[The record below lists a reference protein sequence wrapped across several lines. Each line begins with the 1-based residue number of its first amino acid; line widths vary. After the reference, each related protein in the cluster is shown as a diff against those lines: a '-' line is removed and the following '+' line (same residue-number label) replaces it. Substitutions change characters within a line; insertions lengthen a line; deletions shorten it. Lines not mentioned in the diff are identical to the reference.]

1 MRLTPENV
9 ETVFARCLRNEGEA
23 PLYRGVMLG
32 AYLDVS
38 EDRENI
44 RLMLGDLPDPFQTEI
59 GGGWSFL
66 NMCVDRRDHQW
77 TGLHQTQDKLVAL
90 GLASG
95 HLRFC
100 LEERDMWSM
109 LPGGMPYIMVEGAR
123 A

>member
-1 MRLTPENV
+1 MRLTSDNV
-9 ETVFARCLRNEGEA
+9 EAVFARCLRNEGEA
-23 PLYRGVMLG
+23 PLVQGVMLG
-32 AYLDVS
+32 AYIDTT
-38 EDRENI
+38 EETENI
-44 RLMLGDLPDPFQTEI
+44 RLMLGDLPDQFQAEI

-66 NMCVDRRDHQW
+66 NMCMNRELNQW
-77 TGLHQTQDKLVAL
+77 TGLHQTQDRLVVL

-100 LEERDMWSM
+100 LEERDMWSA